1 MLLNTS
7 IFLNLFKIV
16 FSKLINFIKL
26 VFLYIHF
33 FAKLRQ
39 LIIIRY
45 YFYNRIKLF
54 FILKQK

>member
-7 IFLNLFKIV
+7 TFLNLFKIV

-33 FAKLRQ
+33 FAELRQ